1 MDDLSVLVSGIEFKL
16 RRLVNDNSKLKND
29 IIELNKK
36 ISEQDKIIEEQ
47 KKTIENLEE
56 KIKILKITK
65 TLTSSKDSHDVK
77 IKVNEA
83 LREIDKCIG
92 LLNI

>member
-1 MDDLSVLVSGIEFKL
+1 MNDLSILVSGIEFKL
-16 RRLVNDNSKLKND
+16 KKLINDNVKLKSD
-29 IIELNKK
+29 IAVLNNNITEQNNLIEN
-36 ISEQDKIIEEQ
+36 Q
-47 KKTIENLEE
+47 KKTIKTLEE
-56 KIKILKITK
+56 KIKILKVTK
-65 TLTSSKDSHDVK
+65 TLTSSKDSFDVK

>member
-1 MDDLSVLVSGIEFKL
+1 MDDLSILVSGIEFKL
-16 RRLVNDNSKLKND
+16 KKLISENIKLKND
-29 IIELNKK
+29 ITVINEKLIQQNNL
-36 ISEQDKIIEEQ
+36 IDNQE
-47 KKTIENLEE
+47 KTITTLEE

>member
-16 RRLVNDNSKLKND
+16 KKLISENAELKNKIAVID
-29 IIELNKK
+29 NKFVEQNKLIE
-36 ISEQDKIIEEQ
+36 SQE
-47 KKTIENLEE
+47 KTIKNLEE
-56 KIKILKITK
+56 RIKILKISK

>member
-1 MDDLSVLVSGIEFKL
+1 MDDLSILVSGIEFKL
-16 RRLVNDNSKLKND
+16 RKLINDNVKLKSD
-29 IIELNKK
+29 IAVLNNNINEQFNLIEN
-36 ISEQDKIIEEQ
+36 Q
-47 KKTIENLEE
+47 KKTIETLEE
-56 KIKILKITK
+56 KIKILKVTK
-65 TLTSSKDSHDVK
+65 TLTSSKDSFDVK